1 MKGNCPYSFAGQEQV
16 PTPQLLYFPEIIQQN
31 IGRMVALAGGT
42 DRLWPHI
49 KTYKMEPVLHLL
61 MQAGIRKFKCATIAE
76 LELAV
81 RTRAEAALLAYPLVG
96 PNIPRFLAICRDF
109 PGTRIYAIAD
119 DTHQAET
126 LGAQAAQMGITVR
139 LLMDIDMG
147 QHRTGVAPERA
158 AELYRRWNNF
168 TGIAMSGLHCY
179 DGQRHEHALDERLEA
194 ARPGDKAVA
203 ALRRALLAE
212 GLDCRVVVMGG
223 TPSFPCH
230 RDLTDAYLSPGT
242 CVVQDAGY
250 RAAFRDLPF
259 TPAAV
264 VLTRVISHPT
274 KDMFTL
280 DMGTK
285 AVACDP
291 PIPRATL
298 VGLEDAETVMQN
310 EEHWVLRFPKGEEK
324 RIPPIGTE
332 LFAIPVHICPTAILY
347 PYALA
352 IENGRIAECWPVAAR
367 DRRITY

>member
-1 MKGNCPYSFAGQEQV
+1 MKGDSPYRFAGQERV
-16 PTPQLLYFPEIIQQN
+16 PTPQLLYYPQIIRRN
-31 IGRMVALAGGT
+31 IDRMVNLAGGA

-49 KTYKMEPVLHLL
+49 KTYKMESVLRLL
-61 MQAGIRKFKCATIAE
+61 MQAGVRKFKCATIAE

-81 RTRAEAALLAYPLVG
+81 RTGAEAALLAYPLVG

-109 PGTRIYAIAD
+109 PGTKIYAIAD
-119 DTHQAET
+119 DTRQAEV

-147 QHRTGVAPERA
+147 QHRTGIEPERA
-158 AELYRRWNNF
+158 GQLYRRWSGF
-168 TGIAMSGLHCY
+168 AGIAMCGLHCY
-179 DGQRHEHALDERLEA
+179 DGQRHEHARDERLEA
-194 ARPGDKAVA
+194 ARPADEAVA
-203 ALRRALLAE
+203 LLRRTLSDE
-212 GLDCRVVVMGG
+212 GLDCSVVVMGG

-250 RAAFRDLPF
+250 QAAFHDLPF
-259 TPAAV
+259 EPAAA

-274 KDMFTL
+274 RDTFTVDL
-280 DMGTK
+280 GTK

-291 PIPRATL
+291 PVPRAVL
-298 VGLEDAETVMQN
+298 VGLEDAQTVMHN
-310 EEHWVLRFPKGEEK
+310 EEHWVLRLPQNAQE

-332 LFAIPVHICPTAILY
+332 LFAIPIHICPTTVLY

-352 IENGRIAECWPVAAR
+352 IENGAVTEKWPVAAR
-367 DRRITY
+367 DRKITY